1 MDHYHVYA
9 YLREDGSPY
18 YIGKGKDRWRWTQ
31 NHVAKIPPKERLRI
45 VADYLTNEEACAKEI
60 ALIKLLGRK
69 DLGTGILRN
78 LTDGGEGAP
87 GRIYTEEMRI
97 KQRSKMKGRSGPP
110 MSEEGKKRLSKSMK
124 GNTRTLGKSWKKQN
138 YKIYCK
144 QLNKWWNSS
153 RICYEDLGVS
163 KDNFYNS
170 LRRDVPLNG
179 LTFEKVWI

>member
-1 MDHYHVYA
+1 MIKHYHVYA

-18 YIGKGKDRWRWTQ
+18 YIGKGRDRWRWAQ
-31 NHVAKIPPKERLRI
+31 KHNVKIPPKERIRF

-87 GRIYTEEMRI
+87 GKVVSEQQKG
-97 KQRSKMKGRSGPP
+97 KQREKMKGRNTST
-110 MSEEGKKRLSKSMK
+110 MSDEGKNILSELMK
-124 GNTRTLGKSWKKQN
+124 GNLRTLGKRWKRSN

-144 QLNKWWNSS
+144 ELNKEWESF
-153 RICYEDLGVS
+153 RMCYEDLGVNKKS
-163 KDNFYNS
+163 LYNAVH
-170 LRRDVPLNG
+170 RKTPLLG
-179 LTFEKVWI
+179 MIFEKL